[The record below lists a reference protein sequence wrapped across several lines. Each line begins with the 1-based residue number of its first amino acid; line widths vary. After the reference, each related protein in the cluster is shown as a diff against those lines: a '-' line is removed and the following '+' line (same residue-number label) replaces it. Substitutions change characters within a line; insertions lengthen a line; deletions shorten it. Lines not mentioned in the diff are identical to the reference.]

1 MYMAEVC
8 EIPAFGT
15 TSDEIKEIL
24 TAIKTVAIVGLS
36 PKGDRDSNQ
45 VARYL
50 LDAGY
55 EVIPV
60 NPNCGE
66 LLGLKCYPSLSEIP
80 ESVDAVD
87 IFRKPSVVLE
97 IAKAAVKK
105 GVKIIWMQEGIVNN
119 EAADMARSAG
129 LKVIMNKCMMKEH
142 MKMKQGPIK

>member
-1 MYMAEVC
+1 MAEVC

-15 TSDEIKEIL
+15 TSDEVKAIL
-24 TAIKTVAIVGLS
+24 TTIKTIAIVGLS

-60 NPNCGE
+60 NPNHE
-66 LLGLKCYPSLSEIP
+66 EILGLKSYPSLSEIP
-80 ESVDAVD
+80 ENIDAVD
-87 IFRKPSVVLE
+87 IFRKPSAVQDIVQ
-97 IAKAAVKK
+97 AAVQK

-119 EAADMARSAG
+119 EAADMAISAG
-129 LKVIMNKCMMKEH
+129 LKVVMNKCMMKEH
-142 MKMKQGPIK
+142 MKMTQGAIK